1 MVLLASP
8 VSVAPARVHPTSRA
22 AGYSLVSTPSYYS
35 YDSDDMH
42 KKYGGWPCEELF
54 TAEVPRPCAP
64 RRKSHLPSFSDQI
77 LVSQSVD
84 VCPFDASRF
93 SKSRGVAGS
102 ALPSAMVEYLPELT
116 FTHHVTPPSLSFAFL
131 TSKGVSRR
139 LIHPRLGLHFPY
151 PNPRPRAHLAAIL
164 VDPPAPSTPPRVVLS
179 SPCRARTAPAPSPPP
194 LPVWVSVAPTL
205 LMRPLPPSRHP
216 SRAACLAISG
226 STAASAPPPSS

>member
-102 ALPSAMVEYLPELT
+102 RGE
-116 FTHHVTPPSLSFAFL
+116 
-131 TSKGVSRR
+131 R
-139 LIHPRLGLHFPY
+139 L
-151 PNPRPRAHLAAIL
+151 AIR
-164 VDPPAPSTPPRVVLS
+164 DGRI
-179 SPCRARTAPAPSPPP
+179 SPGTDF
-194 LPVWVSVAPTL
+194 
-205 LMRPLPPSRHP
+205 HP
-216 SRAACLAISG
+216 SCYPTIFIICILDVERCISASDS
-226 STAASAPPPSS
+226 STSWATFSLP